1 MAADLIRPFPEHCPH
16 GGGYI
21 LRAALAGCA
30 TVGNPVPSQA
40 EHLTSADVSRDF
52 KVFRPLFPRHDA
64 DAAHVVVEQGLL
76 VSIVPLK
83 SHPRPVIFSD
93 RGLVVLVV
101 TPTYPGSD
109 VQQSGTASRSFIS
122 PFRCDSIGR
131 HHRSCLPGRLPRP
144 SIPQCVAML
153 AWGQAWSADE
163 CYRCKAALPR
173 TRSVFDLSSAMQ
185 FIERAES
192 KFANLADVLASLRSK
207 LGSVTFGHKG
217 AGKRSLGDPH
227 AGGRC
232 QSRAQRDFLQ
242 KDRCATD

>member
-153 AWGQAWSADE
+153 AWGKLGAPTNAIDARPPCQE
-163 CYRCKAALPR
+163 
-173 TRSVFDLSSAMQ
+173 Q
-185 FIERAES
+185 E
-192 KFANLADVLASLRSK
+192 ASLIFQARCS
-207 LGSVTFGHKG
+207 LLSVRKVNLQILLTFW
-217 AGKRSLGDPH
+217 L
-227 AGGRC
+227 RC
-232 QSRAQRDFLQ
+232 VAS
-242 KDRCATD
+242 